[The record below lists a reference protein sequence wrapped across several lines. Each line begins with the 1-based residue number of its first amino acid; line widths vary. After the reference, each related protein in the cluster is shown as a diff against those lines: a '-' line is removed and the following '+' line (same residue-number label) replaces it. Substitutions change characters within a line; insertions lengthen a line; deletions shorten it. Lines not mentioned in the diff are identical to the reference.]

1 MFELTLDRT
10 AGRRYP
16 LGQQLVDELRRRVQA
31 GSLGPGERL
40 PPVRGLASLL
50 NVTPETVAGAYKRL
64 VDEGYLRGEI
74 GRGTF
79 VAAPPLHAEEDPLA
93 PFEAGGALPP
103 FASPSPSNGPP
114 ANRDLLRLASQPG
127 LVSFAASVAAIDLA
141 PVDALQSAV
150 QTVLQT
156 DGAAALQ
163 VGATQGF
170 PPLRGAIASLLRRR
184 GLGAA

>member
-1 MFELTLDRT
+1 MTTAEPIELTLALDRG

-16 LGQQLVDELRRRVQA
+16 LGQQLVDELRRRVQT

-40 PPVRGLASLL
+40 PPVRGLASAL

-64 VDEGYLRGEI
+64 VDEGYLRGEV

-103 FASPSPSNGPP
+103 FATAGASPAAP
-114 ANRDLLRLASQPG
+114 AQRELLR
-127 LVSFAASVAAIDLA
+127 
-141 PVDALQSAV
+141 
-150 QTVLQT
+150 
-156 DGAAALQ
+156 
-163 VGATQGF
+163 
-170 PPLRGAIASLLRRR
+170 
-184 GLGAA
+184 